1 MTEYNDQI
9 NQPNM
14 LISSQY
20 AQLNKSPIRVVSSP
34 RKFNFSQINKL
45 IKLIHKDLVYSI
57 PQQKPNDQFGKKM
70 LKSTK
75 TPIFLR
81 FEIFP
86 ICMTNMHET

>member
-9 NQPNM
+9 NQSNM

-20 AQLNKSPIRVVSSP
+20 AQLNKSPIQVVSRP

-45 IKLIHKDLVYSI
+45 IKLIHKDHVYSI